1 MKIKKILLSKYD
13 RLVYLKRDVYDYLT
27 RKEVKVSLGD
37 LIQDQSVSDGT
48 LLIVASRLMD
58 VEAFVNNHD
67 EKFFWQKKLSGIK
80 YYNDEEW
87 VALFKSIIKS
97 YQEKGYNGKSHFLLD
112 RNQMLR
118 NGTHRTALHLFY
130 KIYTAKAYVVKRQYP
145 LFDELYDKYQRDL
158 QLSTVS
164 ALESKLKKIR
174 QQLINDGVSFCAVIP
189 KDASLDGIVPSISSF
204 VHIKKELGLSKLPK
218 EISDSLKL
226 NTTINYKLVLLTLD
240 APQYEVVSGL
250 LESKKIKN
258 VGIPEG
264 CYVCKSCYEG
274 KIIYDRLT
282 PYFRPNN
289 VNI

>member
-145 LFDELYDKYQRDL
+145 LFDELYYKFQRDL
-158 QLSTVS
+158 QPGIFNT
-164 ALESKLKKIR
+164 LESKLEKIR
-174 QQLINDGVSFCAVIP
+174 QQLIDDGVSFCAVIP
-189 KDASLDGIVPSISSF
+189 IVASISDTLSSF
-204 VHIKKELGLSKLPK
+204 CASIHVKKELELCALPK
-218 EISDSLKL
+218 ELSGSLYL
-226 NTTINYKLVLLTLD
+226 NNNIEYKLVLFTLD
-240 APQYEVVSGL
+240 DPQYEEKSGL
-250 LESKKIKN
+250 LDSQKIKYAS
-258 VGIPEG
+258 IPEG
-264 CYVCKSCYEG
+264 CYVSRSCYEG

-282 PYFRPNN
+282 PYFSPNN